1 MDLALTWM
9 TVALTGY
16 EFYKI
21 VPLAGYLFIPY
32 LAWLSLAGALNYRVW
47 KDNPSSSDQ
56 KED

>member
-1 MDLALTWM
+1 MDLTLTWM
-9 TVALTGY
+9 TVAVTGY

-32 LAWLSLAGALNYRVW
+32 MAWLSLASALNYRVW
-47 KDNPSSSDQ
+47 KDNPSSDQ